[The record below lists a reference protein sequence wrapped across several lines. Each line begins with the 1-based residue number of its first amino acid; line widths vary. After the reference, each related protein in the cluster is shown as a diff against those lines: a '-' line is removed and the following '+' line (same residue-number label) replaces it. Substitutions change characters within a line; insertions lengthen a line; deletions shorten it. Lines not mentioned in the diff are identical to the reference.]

1 MALVLTLVA
10 ATLAAPALCVGPIAT
25 TTIAAPITIPFDTSL
40 RTNSTYLPLQS
51 ASLPDA
57 NAPASQ
63 PTQVH
68 LSPAGVNSVTV
79 SWATQNYTVG
89 KGYVAPLP
97 TAGVV
102 SLVQYG
108 ASPTA
113 LTSTASG
120 ITETYNQIYNTTV
133 SPRVGGDNAF
143 NYTSPLLHS
152 VVVAN
157 LSPGAT
163 YFYRVGDGTT
173 FSGTF
178 NFTALK
184 APGQNYPQRIIA
196 IADWGLS
203 SNSSSTLDHV
213 LDSVASSTSPPLVNY
228 IADFVYADCWYV
240 NGTVSIPTQGFEGAL
255 SSTWQPVWDSWQRFI
270 QPLVSQ
276 VPMLF
281 STGNHEIEQQ
291 STGEIFRSVMT
302 RWKAPASAI
311 PPPAPA
317 SSFFFYS
324 HEVGPIHNIF
334 LSPYVDYTPGSDQWN
349 WLAYDL
355 LRTNRTVTP
364 WVIVNIHNPWV
375 TTDSSYKEFEQMR
388 TSMEPL
394 TYQFGVDIFFYGHVH
409 AYERSAPV
417 YNYEVNPCGSVHIT
431 IGDAGNSEGLSF
443 LLNYGPAEQ
452 FEDLNGG
459 CGNVTYPNQR
469 ASYLNTATP
478 NIIDPFTYYRH
489 VLTFQADGNSTGYAG
504 EYPKGYCYAEQP
516 LWSQYREPSFGHG
529 TLDALNA
536 THARW
541 QWHRNQDGVKVAA
554 EDIYVIRDTTACPNK
569 AGQGLVSGGGASD

>member
-1 MALVLTLVA
+1 MSQVPQEGLYG
-10 ATLAAPALCVGPIAT
+10 ATHT
-25 TTIAAPITIPFDTSL
+25 PITIPFNTSL

-51 ASLPDA
+51 PSLPDA
-57 NAPASQ
+57 FAPAAQ

-68 LSPAGVNSVTV
+68 LSPAGVNAVYV
-79 SWATQNYTVG
+79 CWATQNYTVG
-89 KGYVAPLP
+89 TGYVPPLP
-97 TAGVV
+97 TDGVI

-108 ASPTA
+108 TTPTG
-113 LTSTASG
+113 LTGTASG
-120 ITETYNQIYNTTV
+120 ITQTYNQIYNTTMD
-133 SPRVGGDNAF
+133 PRVGGSSAL

-157 LSPGAT
+157 LTPGVT

-173 FSGTF
+173 FSGIF
-178 NFTALK
+178 NFTSLP
-184 APGQNYPQRIIA
+184 APGPTYPQRIIA

-213 LDSVASSTSPPLVNY
+213 LQSVASSPSPPYINY

-270 QPLVSQ
+270 QPLVSN

-291 STGEIFRSVMT
+291 ST
-302 RWKAPASAI
+302 
-311 PPPAPA
+311 
-317 SSFFFYS
+317 
-324 HEVGPIHNIF
+324 
-334 LSPYVDYTPGSDQWN
+334 VDYTPGSDQWN

-355 LRTNRTVTP
+355 LKINRVTTP
-364 WVIVNIHNPWV
+364 WVTVNIHNPGAHSNPSAWV

-394 TYQFGVDIFFYGHVH
+394 TYAYGVDVFFYGHVH
-409 AYERSAPV
+409 AYERSAPI
-417 YNYEVNPCGSVHIT
+417 YNWEVNPCGSVHIT

-443 LLNYGPAEQ
+443 LYNYGPAEQ

-459 CGNVTYPNQR
+459 CGNVTSPSQR
-469 ASYLNTATP
+469 ASYLNSATP
-478 NIIDPFTYYRH
+478 SFYDPFTYYRH
-489 VLTFQADGNSTGYAG
+489 VLTFQADGNSTGFAG
-504 EYPKGYCYAEQP
+504 EYPPGYCYKEQP
-516 LWSQYREPSFGHG
+516 NWSQYREPSFGHG
-529 TLDALNA
+529 TFDALNA
-536 THARW
+536 THGRW
-541 QWHRNQDGVKVAA
+541 RWHRNQDGYAVVA
-554 EDIYVIRDTTACPNK
+554 EDIYIIRDTAACPNK
-569 AGQGLVSGGGASD
+569 AGLGLVGTRSTMG